1 MLNTS
6 LDLFYIV
13 LALCIVWIT
22 IFLCYLMYHAGRVLR
37 NANKIVESLMDK
49 LELISQAVNFIQ
61 QKVDGLS
68 GHMGKVSGMVAGLVE
83 KMIMN
88 KLEKTAS
95 SKKPTAKKKTKLDL
109 REVDWA

>member
-1 MLNTS
+1 
-6 LDLFYIV
+6 
-13 LALCIVWIT
+13 
-22 IFLCYLMYHAGRVLR
+22 MYHAGRVLR